1 MELDYIAACGVVWRK
16 TLDPV
21 AGSEL
26 IQGLKSE
33 DEEIRFLAQVILA
46 ESGEASMGLLE
57 SAVSSGSVNPESAG
71 PCMVSIMRLH
81 NRIGGWATCERD
93 QN

>member
-1 MELDYIAACGVVWRK
+1 MEADYIVACGVVWRK

-26 IQGLKSE
+26 VEGLKSE
-33 DEEIRFLAQVILA
+33 DQEIRSLAGTILA
-46 ESGEASMGLLE
+46 ESGEASMNLLE
-57 SAVSSGSVNPESAG
+57 SAVASGVVDPEFAG
-71 PCMVSIMRLH
+71 PCMAAILRFQ
-81 NRIGGWATCERD
+81 NRRGDWVTCERT